1 MPWCATS
8 TSKPRK
14 HEVKRSMSIIEP
26 KIDVLLD
33 RTDNDRFLLC
43 ALASKRAHDINDMM
57 RGQRDRA
64 IQLQTAVEIA
74 RAADKKPLS
83 LAFNEIA
90 RGEVS
95 YDPNSIDI
103 KNHKGSAVLRTAE
116 PVDAAKPRSARSCR
130 SKHSSRTEVRFG
142 MLSRQSRAP
151 RGFSLTYNANR
162 RACFRALRELSD
174 LLGWRPRPRGPFEP
188 ANPGDSHD

>member
-1 MPWCATS
+1 
-8 TSKPRK
+8 
-14 HEVKRSMSIIEP
+14 MSIIEP
-26 KIDVLLD
+26 KIDQLLN

-43 ALASKRAHDINDMM
+43 SLASKRAHDINDMM

-95 YDPNSIDI
+95 YDPESIDI
-103 KNHKGSAVLRTAE
+103 K
-116 PVDAAKPRSARSCR
+116 
-130 SKHSSRTEVRFG
+130 
-142 MLSRQSRAP
+142 
-151 RGFSLTYNANR
+151 
-162 RACFRALRELSD
+162 
-174 LLGWRPRPRGPFEP
+174 
-188 ANPGDSHD
+188 SH